1 MNTNRMTFLSIIK
14 RLSRSKTA
22 LFGLVFLCLM
32 ILVAIF
38 ADLIAP
44 YSFSEQNLL
53 DTLATPSVKHLFGT
67 DEFGRDV
74 FSRIIYGSRISLL
87 VGFISVG
94 IALVFGGLLGAAAG
108 YFGGKT
114 DHYIMRVMDIFL
126 SIPQLLF
133 AISVAASL
141 GPGLGNLMLAVG
153 VAAIPQYA
161 RVVRSGVLSIR
172 SLDYIEAS
180 TASGGS
186 SFYIILKHI
195 LPNCAAP
202 LIVQSTLGVAF
213 AILIAAGLSFI
224 GLGLEPPNPEW
235 GAMLSTGREYIR
247 DFPHLTI
254 FPGLAIMLTILS
266 LNFLGDGL
274 RDVLDP
280 KLRR

>member
-1 MNTNRMTFLSIIK
+1 MSTKIKFITFIK

-22 LFGLVFLCLM
+22 LLGLIFLCFML
-32 ILVAIF
+32 LVAIF
-38 ADLIAP
+38 ANVIAP
-44 YSFSEQNLL
+44 YSVSEQNLL
-53 DTLATPSVKHLFGT
+53 NTLATPSMAHPFGT

-74 FSRIIYGSRISLL
+74 LSRIIYGSRISLL

-94 IALVFGGLLGAAAG
+94 IALVFGGFLGAVAG
-108 YFGGKT
+108 FFGGKT
-114 DHYIMRVMDIFL
+114 DHYIMRLMDVFL
-126 SIPQLLF
+126 AIPQLLF

-172 SLDYIEAS
+172 SLDFIEAS
-180 TASGGS
+180 TASGGGK
-186 SFYIILKHI
+186 FYIIFKHI

-254 FPGLAIMLTILS
+254 FPGLTIMLTILS

>member
-1 MNTNRMTFLSIIK
+1 MSTNKINFVLLIK

-22 LFGLVFLCLM
+22 LFGLVFLCFM

-38 ADLIAP
+38 ADIIAP
-44 YSFSEQNLL
+44 YSYSEQNLL
-53 DTLATPSVKHLFGT
+53 NTLATPSMDHLFGT

-74 FSRIIYGSRISLL
+74 LSRIIFGSRISLL
-87 VGFISVG
+87 VGFISVS
-94 IALVFGGLLGAAAG
+94 IALVFGGFLGAAAG
-108 YFGGKT
+108 YFGGKI
-114 DHYIMRVMDIFL
+114 DHYIMRVMDVFL

-186 SFYIILKHI
+186 HFYIIMKHI
-195 LPNCAAP
+195 LPNCIAP

-235 GAMLSTGREYIR
+235 GSMLSTGREYIR

-254 FPGLAIMLTILS
+254 FPGLAIMFTILS

>member
-1 MNTNRMTFLSIIK
+1 M
-14 RLSRSKTA
+14 SRSKTA
-22 LFGLVFLCLM
+22 LFGLVFLSFM
-32 ILVAIF
+32 ILVALL

-53 DTLATPSVKHLFGT
+53 NTLATPSLEHPFGT

-74 FSRIIYGSRISLL
+74 LSRIIYGSRISLL

-114 DHYIMRVMDIFL
+114 DHYIMRVMDVFL

-180 TASGGS
+180 TASGGG
-186 SFYIILKHI
+186 SFYIIMKHV

-247 DFPHLTI
+247 DFPHLTV

>member
-1 MNTNRMTFLSIIK
+1 MKRIDLFIIFK
-14 RLSRSKTA
+14 RLRRSKTA
-22 LFGLVFLCLM
+22 LFGLFFLLFM
-32 ILVAIF
+32 LFVAIF
-38 ADLIAP
+38 AEVLAP
-44 YSFSEQNLL
+44 YSYSEQNLL
-53 DTLATPSVKHLFGT
+53 NTLSPPSWEHPFGT
-67 DEFGRDV
+67 DEFGRDLL
-74 FSRIIYGSRISLL
+74 SRIIYGSRISLL

-94 IALVFGGLLGAAAG
+94 IALFFGGILGAIAG
-108 YFGGKT
+108 FYGGKT
-114 DHYIMRVMDIFL
+114 DNIIMRVMDVFL

-141 GPGLGNLMLAVG
+141 GPGLDNLMLAVG
-153 VAAIPQYA
+153 IAAIPQYA
-161 RVVRSGVLSIR
+161 RVVRAGVLGIR
-172 SLDYIEAS
+172 SMDYIEAS
-180 TASGGS
+180 VASGGS
-186 SFYIILKHI
+186 KSYIIFKHI
-195 LPNCAAP
+195 LPNSLAP

-235 GAMLSTGREYIR
+235 GAILSTGREYIR